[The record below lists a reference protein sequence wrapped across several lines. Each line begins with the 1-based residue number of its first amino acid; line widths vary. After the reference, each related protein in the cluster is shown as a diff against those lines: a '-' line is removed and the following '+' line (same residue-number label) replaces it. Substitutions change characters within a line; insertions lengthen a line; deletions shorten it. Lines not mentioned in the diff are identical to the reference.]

1 MRICPRKTTQK
12 NEKKKH
18 IYIEDKEALCLPK
31 NQHIITHTVKNMRD
45 GKSDA

>member
-1 MRICPRKTTQK
+1 MSKENDTKNRKEK
-12 NEKKKH
+12 N